1 MCDMMC
7 TENILEHR
15 GMSNYKMYDIM
26 CTGNILEH
34 KGMSDCRMY
43 DNVHK
48 KHSRAP
54 GDARV

>member
-1 MCDMMC
+1 MMC